1 MTKQPL
7 TLFHDKTVQYEIAL
21 DEVARGP
28 LFGRVYVAAVVL
40 PKDGSFDNNLNI
52 KDSKKFTSKKKI
64 GEVADFI
71 TKNALYYHIHYIE
84 ANEIDEINILQAVY
98 KGMHECIRQIM
109 VKIDSPTTNA
119 SINIQSDVPAIVCNT
134 KYLILVDGDKFKP
147 YYNYNTTTETIDQ
160 MPHITIEKGDS
171 IYMGIAAAS
180 IIAKV
185 AHDQYITDLCN
196 KHPELSTKYHLDTNV
211 GYGTRQHLDGIRE
224 HGITQWHRQSYG
236 PCKGVPIT
244 QIV

>member
-7 TLFHDKTVQYEIAL
+7 IIFHDKTVQYEIAL

-28 LFGRVYVAAVVL
+28 LFGRVYIAAVVL

-109 VKIDSPTTNA
+109 VKIELTNKS
-119 SINIQSDVPAIVCNT
+119 SIDGTIDGDT
-134 KYLILVDGDKFKP
+134 EYLILVDGDKFKP

-160 MPHITIEKGDS
+160 IPHITIEKGDS

>member
-28 LFGRVYVAAVVL
+28 LFGRVYIAAVVL

-71 TKNALYYHIHYIE
+71 IKNALYYHIHYIE
-84 ANEIDEINILQAVY
+84 AAEIDEINILQAVY

-109 VKIDSPTTNA
+109 VKIELTKITHLIPATNIGDSE
-119 SINIQSDVPAIVCNT
+119 
-134 KYLILVDGDKFKP
+134 YLILVDGDKFKP

-160 MPHITIEKGDS
+160 IPHITIEKGDS

-185 AHDQYITDLCN
+185 AHDQYITELCN

-236 PCKGVPIT
+236 PCKGIPIT
-244 QIV
+244 QII